1 MSVIRE
7 LSATTP
13 CNSRARNEFL
23 LPMTSH
29 IKPEITARLPFAV
42 NVYIVNNDMPSDP
55 GKTLFSQMQVNIRYA
70 DVNKPINM
78 NCKCGVILEHIRK
91 LGNYDAALVLDV
103 CDKDGNVKLLRQN
116 PTTYATSYL
125 SAGETY
131 YLVSA
136 TEDPAGKQFV
146 YQNLA
151 TLTGEEPQFEV
162 KPTKADKPAP
172 AKRAAPRPAAKA
184 RKGK

>member
-1 MSVIRE
+1 
-7 LSATTP
+7 
-13 CNSRARNEFL
+13 
-23 LPMTSH
+23 
-29 IKPEITARLPFAV
+29 
-42 NVYIVNNDMPSDP
+42 MP
-55 GKTLFSQMQVNIRYA
+55 KTLFSQMQVNIRYA
-70 DVNKPINM
+70 EVNKPINM

-91 LGNYDAALVLDV
+91 LGNYDPALVLDV

-116 PTTYATSYL
+116 PTGYATSCL

-136 TEDPAGKQFV
+136 TEDGKQFV
-146 YQNLA
+146 YQTLA
-151 TLTGEEPQFEV
+151 TLTAEEPQFEV

-172 AKRAAPRPAAKA
+172 TKRAAPRPAAKA